1 MKSNKEKMTK
11 QHKNEGIHAADSRSN
26 YTHPHYQLTWHH
38 HLGTVQR
45 ELGVRVGG
53 QEDALLAGQIAGRLE
68 QFHEGYVKV
77 VAHNDAG
84 HVLVQPQGV
93 LLQLVHCPHVRRRV
107 GLPDCEVF
115 ML

>member
-1 MKSNKEKMTK
+1 MLPTP
-11 QHKNEGIHAADSRSN
+11 RSN
-26 YTHPHYQLTWHH
+26 YTHPHHQLTWHH

-115 ML
+115 MLWWQERSV